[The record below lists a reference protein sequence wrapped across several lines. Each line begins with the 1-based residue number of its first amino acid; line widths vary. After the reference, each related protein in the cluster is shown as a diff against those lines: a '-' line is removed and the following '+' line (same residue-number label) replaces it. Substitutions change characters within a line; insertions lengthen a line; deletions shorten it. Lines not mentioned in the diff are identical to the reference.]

1 LKCFLNSQ
9 YLSLGDLEYYRKERV
24 LWVSLLVEGVGGG
37 VVVLWRTVCFCL
49 YAYAGAELGIFPI
62 LGYDINI

>member
-1 LKCFLNSQ
+1 MFLKFPVP
-9 YLSLGDLEYYRKERV
+9 LGDLEYYRKERV

-49 YAYAGAELGIFPI
+49 YAIQYKLYPHLFFFDFEVS
-62 LGYDINI
+62 YNI